1 METIQ
6 NIAAAA
12 SKAIYGEQTT
22 AGNETAGEEP
32 ISGET
37 GQGTVESPYDQGNA
51 TNPISTSNH
60 PASNNIS
67 KTGDTTFS
75 KTETTIPDR
84 TASDTNKMPHDSPT
98 DNNNNGSSSNNP
110 FVSSTHGSDPDSLHQ
125 THTANVLDPRIDAD
139 TEDRKDPIGGGMS
152 DNSHVHT
159 HGSDPSAP
167 HANKAAP
174 RIDSNQ
180 IGGRGTGDINSIPK
194 NPNNAAEGGPPDP
207 HQDTDK
213 TGVVGG
219 HGNPFVTTDKSTER
233 SSNPGPVSNEPKIK
247 QQGAANPNDNPM
259 GEQKDAVK
267 DTKEDAEDF
276 LKTKDPNDHS
286 GEPMHMHTG
295 GPGEGGEVPRTQ
307 EERRDSN
314 LGQPGGQEH
323 GKEEQGTGEEWVKT
337 TGIAADG
344 GDFDVTKPGAG
355 REANRLMEEKGIH
368 RSEPGKPAPPPDISN
383 THKDKVPLGQK
394 IKDKLHIGSH
404 KG

>member
-12 SKAIYGEQTT
+12 SKVIYGEQTT
-22 AGNETAGEEP
+22 TNSETAGEEP

-37 GQGTVESPYDQGNA
+37 GQGTVESPYDQGNSA
-51 TNPISTSNH
+51 NPISTSEH
-60 PASNNIS
+60 PTSNNIP
-67 KTGDTTFS
+67 KIDDITFS

-84 TASDTNKMPHDSPT
+84 TASSTGKMPHDTPF

-110 FVSSTHGSDPDSLHQ
+110 FVSNTHGSDSDGPHQ
-125 THTANVLDPRIDAD
+125 NHTANILDPRVNPS
-139 TEDRKDPIGGGMS
+139 TEDRKDPISGGLSG
-152 DNSHVHT
+152 NSHAHT
-159 HGSDPSAP
+159 HGPDPSAP
-167 HANKAAP
+167 HANEAA
-174 RIDSNQ
+174 N
-180 IGGRGTGDINSIPK
+180 GLNSIPK
-194 NPNNAAEGGPPDP
+194 NPNNAAQGGSPDP
-207 HQDTDK
+207 HQDTEK

-219 HGNPFVTTDKSTER
+219 HGDPFVTTDKSTER
-233 SSNPGPVSNEPKIK
+233 SSNPGAISNEPKIK
-247 QQGAANPNDNPM
+247 QQGAANPNDNPT
-259 GEQKDAVK
+259 GEQKEAIK

-286 GEPMHMHTG
+286 GEPMHMHDG

-323 GKEEQGTGEEWVKT
+323 GKDEQGTGEQWVKT

-344 GDFDVTKPGAG
+344 GDFDATKPGAG

-368 RSEPGKPAPPPDISN
+368 KSEPGKPAPPPDTSN
-383 THKDKVPLGQK
+383 MHKDKVPLGQK